1 MIGAIPVRN
10 IWLLMLYASRFYQ
23 ELPSRRRY
31 DAEENPDDIPDLVA
45 EILTR
50 AVERR
55 IRRNLTLE
63 FHRSRADLTRVRGRI
78 DVLRT
83 ERLSLLRQG
92 RIACCFEELTT
103 DTPRNRVVKAALN
116 KLRGSVS
123 EEPLRRRCRRLAAA
137 LDRAGVGD
145 ETSASIRSRSLRG
158 ALAAGSINA
167 EDRQMLAAAELA
179 LRLSLP
185 TEDPG
190 RAHLPAPDRDEVW
203 ARDLFEAAVGG
214 FYDTVLRPRGW
225 SVNTGK
231 RIRWPIEEQAKTS
244 RIDDIMPQMQ
254 TDIILESPPADE
266 HDHRHRI
273 VIDTKFTSILKPGH
287 RRARSL
293 KSGHIYQMY
302 AYLRSQES
310 DSDPGSLHSSGLLL
324 HPSVGEDIDESA
336 VIQGHTMRFATV
348 DLAADSTAIRA
359 RLIALADDIAAS
371 RPQ

>member
-1 MIGAIPVRN
+1 MIGAIPVKN
-10 IWLLMLYASRFYQ
+10 IWLLMLYASRLYR
-23 ELPSRRRY
+23 ELPSRRTH
-31 DAEENPDDIPDLVA
+31 DVEENPDKLPDLVA
-45 EILTR
+45 EILTG

-63 FHRSRADLTRVRGRI
+63 FHRRRADLTRVRGRI

-83 ERLSLLRQG
+83 ERRSLLRRG
-92 RIACCFEELTT
+92 RIACCFDELTT
-103 DTPRNRVVKAALN
+103 DTPRNRVVKAALS
-116 KLRGSVS
+116 KLCGSVS
-123 EEPLRRRCRRLAAA
+123 EESLGRRCRRLTAA

-158 ALAAGSINA
+158 ALAAGRVNT

-190 RAHLPAPDRDEVW
+190 RAHLPAPDRDEEW
-203 ARDLFEAAVGG
+203 ARRLFEAAVGG

-231 RIRWPIEEQAKTS
+231 PIRWPIEEQTETS
-244 RIDDIMPQMQ
+244 GIDDIMPHMQ

-266 HDHRHRI
+266 PDHSHRI
-273 VIDTKFTSILKPGH
+273 VIDTKFTSILKPGY
-287 RRARSL
+287 RRPLTLDR
-293 KSGHIYQMY
+293 GHIFQMY

-310 DSDPGSLHSSGLLL
+310 DSDPRSLDSSGLLL
-324 HPSVGEDIDESA
+324 HPSVGEDINESA

-359 RLIALADDIAAS
+359 RLIALADDSAAT

>member
-10 IWLLMLYASRFYQ
+10 IWLLMLYASRLYQ

-31 DAEENPDDIPDLVA
+31 GVEENPDDIPDLVA
-45 EILTR
+45 EILTG

-83 ERLSLLRQG
+83 ERRSLLRQG
-92 RIACCFEELTT
+92 KIACSFEELTT
-103 DTPRNRVVKAALN
+103 DTPRNRLVKAALN

-123 EEPLRRRCRRLAAA
+123 DELLGRRCRSLAAA

-145 ETSASIRSRSLRG
+145 ETSAGIRSRTLQG
-158 ALAAGSINA
+158 ARAGRANA

-179 LRLSLP
+179 FRLSLP

-190 RAHLPAPDRDEVW
+190 LTHLPAPDRDEKW
-203 ARDLFEAAVGG
+203 ARRLFETAVAG
-214 FYDTVLRPRGW
+214 FYSTVLGHRGW
-225 SVNTGK
+225 SVKPGK
-231 RIRWPIEEQAKTS
+231 WIDWPIETLTKTS
-244 RIDDIMPQMQ
+244 RIDEILPQMQ

-266 HDHRHRI
+266 HHHRHRI
-273 VIDTKFTSILKPGH
+273 VIDTKFTSILKPG
-287 RRARSL
+287 RFGSQGL
-293 KSGHIYQMY
+293 KSGYIYQMY
-302 AYLRSQES
+302 AYLRSQER
-310 DSDPGSLHSSGLLL
+310 DSDPRSLDSSGLLL
-324 HPSVGEDIDESA
+324 HPSVGEDVDESA
-336 VIQGHTMRFATV
+336 VIQGHRIRFATV

-359 RLIALADDIAAS
+359 QLIALTDEVAAS
-371 RPQ
+371 RPR